1 MASSLETNKLVA
13 GVLTAGIIAVGS
25 GVIAS
30 ILYHPRGLE
39 ENAFNVIEIE
49 TEAEGA
55 ETVAAAEVSLATLL
69 ASADPAAGETL
80 GRQCTACHVFEEG
93 GDNRVGPGLWNVVGA
108 DIAAHDGF
116 AYSDALAGIEGDWT
130 YEALDG
136 FLAAPRDWAPGTAM
150 SYAGIRD
157 AQDRANMIA
166 YLQTLS
172 NDPVPLPEPAAEEPA
187 AEETAASEE
196 PAAEEAV
203 AEETVA
209 EEPVESEETAV
220 VEAEA
225 EEAAEADVAAT
236 EVPAE
241 SEETAIVEAEAEET
255 AEAAAAAGTEAVA
268 EAEEPVVAEAEAEE
282 AVETETA
289 AVAAAGAEAVV
300 EAEEPVVAEAVAEE
314 AAEAE
319 AAATAEAGTEAVVEA
334 EEPVVAEAEAE
345 EAAEAAA
352 PAAEAAGEASPM
364 VAMVAAADPA
374 DGERQFRQCAA
385 CHVPDQGGANRVGPG
400 LWGVFGADIASHDG
414 FNYSDAL
421 QGLEG
426 NWTVDKLNAY
436 LENPRGFAPGNR
448 MAFAGLRSEEDRA
461 AMIAYLHSL
470 SENPVPL
477 Q

>member
-1 MASSLETNKLVA
+1 MASSLELNKLVA
-13 GVLTAGIIAVGS
+13 GVLTAGVIAVGS
-25 GVIAS
+25 GVVAS

-39 ENAFNVIEIE
+39 ENAFSVIDEGD
-49 TEAEGA
+49 EGA
-55 ETVAAAEVSLATLL
+55 ETVAAADAPAEESLPVLL

-80 GRQCTACHVFEEG
+80 SRQCTACHVFQEG

-116 AYSDALAGIEGDWT
+116 AYSDALLGIEGDWT
-130 YEALDG
+130 FEALDG

-172 NDPVPLPEPAAEEPA
+172 NDPVPLPEPSAEEPAAEEPA
-187 AEETAASEE
+187 AEETAAAEE

-203 AEETVA
+203 AEEAPVEEPAATDETAVA
-209 EEPVESEETAV
+209 EAEAAEAGEAEVAAADAPAESEETAV

-225 EEAAEADVAAT
+225 DEAAEADAAAAEAPAQSEEVAAVEAEET
-236 EVPAE
+236 VVAEAETDQAAEMETAAADVPAE
-241 SEETAIVEAEAEET
+241 SEE
-255 AEAAAAAGTEAVA
+255 AA
-268 EAEEPVVAEAEAEE
+268 VAEAEAE
-282 AVETETA
+282 
-289 AVAAAGAEAVV
+289 
-300 EAEEPVVAEAVAEE
+300 
-314 AAEAE
+314 
-319 AAATAEAGTEAVVEA
+319 
-334 EEPVVAEAEAE
+334 
-345 EAAEAAA
+345 A
-352 PAAEAAGEASPM
+352 PAAEAAGGASPM
-364 VAMVAAADPA
+364 VEMVAAADPS
-374 DGERQFRQCAA
+374 DGERLFRQCAA
-385 CHVPDQGGANRVGPG
+385 CHVADQGGANRVGPG

-421 QGLEG
+421 QGIEG
-426 NWTVDKLNAY
+426 DWTVDKLNAY

>member
-1 MASSLETNKLVA
+1 MASSLELNKLVA
-13 GVLTAGIIAVGS
+13 GVLTAGVIAMGA
-25 GVIAS
+25 GVVAS

-39 ENAFNVIEIE
+39 ENAFKVIDEG
-49 TEAEGA
+49 AEGA
-55 ETVAAAEVSLATLL
+55 ETVDTADAAPEASLATLL

-93 GDNRVGPGLWNVVGA
+93 GENRVGPGLWNVVGA

-172 NDPVPLPEPAAEEPA
+172 NDPVPLPEPDAEEPA
-187 AEETAASEE
+187 PEETASVE

-203 AEETVA
+203 AEEA
-209 EEPVESEETAV
+209 ASEEPVESEETAV

-225 EEAAEADVAAT
+225 EEAAEAEVAAAD
-236 EVPAE
+236 VPAE
-241 SEETAIVEAEAEET
+241 SEETAVVEAEAEEA
-255 AEAAAAAGTEAVA
+255 AEAGAAATEAPA
-268 EAEEPVVAEAEAEE
+268 EPEETAVAEAEAEE
-282 AVETETA
+282 ASEA
-289 AVAAAGAEAVV
+289 AAAGAEAVV
-300 EAEEPVVAEAVAEE
+300 EAEE
-314 AAEAE
+314 
-319 AAATAEAGTEAVVEA
+319 T
-334 EEPVVAEAEAE
+334 VVAEAEAE
-345 EAAEAAA
+345 QPAGAEAAA
-352 PAAEAAGEASPM
+352 TEEPTETEATAEAEAPAADAGGGEASPM
-364 VAMVAAADPA
+364 VAMVEAADPA
-374 DGERQFRQCAA
+374 NGERLFRQCSA
-385 CHVPDQGGANRVGPG
+385 CHVADQGGANRVGPG
-400 LWGVFGADIASHDG
+400 LWGVFGADIAAHDG

-461 AMIAYLHSL
+461 AIIAYLHSL

>member
-1 MASSLETNKLVA
+1 MASSLELNKLVA
-13 GVLTAGIIAVGS
+13 GVLTAGVIAMGS
-25 GVIAS
+25 GVVAS

-39 ENAFNVIEIE
+39 ENAFSVIESE
-49 TEAEGA
+49 AVAEGS
-55 ETVAAAEVSLATLL
+55 ETVAAAEESLATLL

-116 AYSDALAGIEGDWT
+116 AYSDALQGIEGDWT

-157 AQDRANMIA
+157 PQDRANMIA

-172 NDPVPLPEPAAEEPA
+172 NDPVPLPEPSAEEPA
-187 AEETAASEE
+187 AEETAAEE

-203 AEETVA
+203 AEEA
-209 EEPVESEETAV
+209 ASEEPVESEETAV

-225 EEAAEADVAAT
+225 EEAAEADVAAAD
-236 EVPAE
+236 VPAE
-241 SEETAIVEAEAEET
+241 SEETAVVEAEAEEA
-255 AEAAAAAGTEAVA
+255 AEADAAAAEEPA
-268 EAEEPVVAEAEAEE
+268 EAEETAVAEAEAED
-282 AVETETA
+282 A
-289 AVAAAGAEAVV
+289 AEVAAAGAEAVV
-300 EAEEPVVAEAVAEE
+300 EAEE
-314 AAEAE
+314 
-319 AAATAEAGTEAVVEA
+319 T
-334 EEPVVAEAEAE
+334 VVAEAEAE
-345 EAAEAAA
+345 EPAEAEAAA
-352 PAAEAAGEASPM
+352 TEEPADADATAEAEAPAADAGGGEASPM
-364 VAMVAAADPA
+364 VAMVEAADPA
-374 DGERQFRQCAA
+374 DGERLFRQCSA
-385 CHVPDQGGANRVGPG
+385 CHVADQGGANRVGPG
-400 LWGVFGADIASHDG
+400 LWGVFGADIAAHDG

-421 QGLEG
+421 LGLEG

-436 LENPRGFAPGNR
+436 LENPRDYAPGSR

-461 AMIAYLHSL
+461 AVIAYLHSL